1 MSYLYR
7 KHVYAKYAN
16 NKENKSLRSDGGA
29 CALGLGELFSPEE
42 EKEPST
48 ARILAMFDVDR

>member
-16 NKENKSLRSDGGA
+16 NREIKSLRSDGS
-29 CALGLGELFSPEE
+29 ALRLGELFSAEE

-48 ARILAMFDVDR
+48 AMIISHVRR

>member
-16 NKENKSLRSDGGA
+16 NKVNKSLRSDGGA
-29 CALGLGELFSPEE
+29 CALGLGELFSAEE

-48 ARILAMFDVDR
+48 ATY